1 MKRDGEAALDL
12 APQAAVVAGDQA
24 ANDPD
29 GIAKSAE
36 RVAPAQTGALPSSAN
51 KSPYPPLATEPTQ
64 LGAEDIRFD
73 FNDGCRVRLP
83 PRQRGSWRV
92 RLQDL
97 DTGNVLFLTENK
109 GALIRST
116 KRWYVR
122 FRIEVW
128 ELEEAGS
135 ETPRLVL
142 AHDFDL
148 TGKEVLIQFPIG
160 TLGDSLALFS
170 YCSRFA

>member
-1 MKRDGEAALDL
+1 MKRDGETALEL

-36 RVAPAQTGALPSSAN
+36 RVTPAQTGALPSSAN
-51 KSPYPPLATEPTQ
+51 KSPYPPVSTEPTQ

-83 PRQRGSWRV
+83 PRQNGSWRV

-97 DTGNVLFLTENK
+97 DTG
-109 GALIRST
+109 
-116 KRWYVR
+116 
-122 FRIEVW
+122 
-128 ELEEAGS
+128 
-135 ETPRLVL
+135 
-142 AHDFDL
+142 
-148 TGKEVLIQFPIG
+148 
-160 TLGDSLALFS
+160 
-170 YCSRFA
+170 